1 MVSSEAACDDDEE
14 HEDDGEK
21 EEMGESDAEFIDD
34 RD

>member
-34 RD
+34 CD

>member
-14 HEDDGEK
+14 HEDHGEK